1 MKLRGFLASDQD
13 RTLKASLQKSDGLKE
28 SGLSRTGRTQ
38 ERDDFTRCDSKI
50 NAAQNFYRLV
60 ALDET
65 TTQARD
71 LENIIH
77 SAAPGQ
83 DRSEEHTSELQSLMR
98 ISYAVFC
105 LKKKTKLE

>member
-50 NAAQNFYRLV
+50 NAAHNFYRLV

-65 TTQARD
+65 TTQAPY
-71 LENIIH
+71 LTHINQQ
-77 SAAPGQ
+77 P
-83 DRSEEHTSELQSLMR
+83 QSTR
-98 ISYAVFC
+98 VWKGGGSPCRYRGS
-105 LKKKTKLE
+105 KSH

>member
-50 NAAQNFYRLV
+50 NAAQNFYSLV

-77 SAAPGQ
+77 S
-83 DRSEEHTSELQSLMR
+83 RTEERRVWKECVSTCRTWWRQSQ
-98 ISYAVFC
+98 
-105 LKKKTKLE
+105 